1 MTETKATPAKLLS
14 AHILN
19 IWQEQDPENSKL
31 ISKLAEEIGYCP
43 IKLMEEIL
51 ENHNHDNGYLQ
62 DVIYGFC
69 SDGGETTN
77 IEQYN
82 NVFHEEIR
90 AIKIQGKW
98 VGWSHLSGGGKYN
111 FPEEYAYIGHSFFLD
126 LVSEEEVT
134 ITKRTFA
141 YKKDE

>member
-1 MTETKATPAKLLS
+1 MTETKATPQELLT
-14 AHILN
+14 AHLLKT
-19 IWQEQDPENSKL
+19 WEEQDPANTELVSTL
-31 ISKLAEEIGYCP
+31 TEQIGPCP
-43 IKLMEEIL
+43 VKLMEEIL
-51 ENHNHDNGYLQ
+51 ENHDNGYLQ

-111 FPEEYAYIGHSFFLD
+111 YPEEYDYIGHSFFLD

>member
-1 MTETKATPAKLLS
+1 MTETNVTPEQLLS

-19 IWQEQDPENSKL
+19 LWQEQDPANSILVNAL
-31 ISKLAEEIGYCP
+31 IKQMGLCP
-43 IKLMEEIL
+43 TELMKEIL
-51 ENHNHDNGYLQ
+51 KNHDNGYFQ

-98 VGWSHLSGGGKYN
+98 VGWSHLSGGGKYAY
-111 FPEEYAYIGHSFFLD
+111 PEEYDYIGNSFFLN

-134 ITKRTFA
+134 ITKRTFE